1 MPEARPP
8 AHSRTLRETLAT
20 LLANSRQNATREATR
35 RMLAPLGPALRDDL
49 GLTRHRQLISFQND
63 RHLKHSFD

>member
-1 MPEARPP
+1 MFRNPLQ
-8 AHSRTLRETLAT
+8 TLQLTLAT
-20 LLANSRQNATREATR
+20 LQEASRRRAMHAAAC

-63 RHLKHSFD
+63 RHKKHSFD